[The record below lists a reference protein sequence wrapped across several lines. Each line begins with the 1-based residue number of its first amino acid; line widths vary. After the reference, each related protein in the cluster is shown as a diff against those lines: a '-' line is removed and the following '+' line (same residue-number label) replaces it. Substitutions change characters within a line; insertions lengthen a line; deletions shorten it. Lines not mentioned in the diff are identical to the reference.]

1 MTAPNRQA
9 SGTADSRDLDLFSLV
24 AMAWRRKLLIGGLT
38 FACMVIALVLALTA
52 TPIYRAEVVVVE
64 SQDPANGVGG
74 ALGQLGGLAGLA
86 GINLN
91 FGSTGVAEQAR
102 AMVQSRYLVEQFVD
116 SQKLLPALQARSPGL
131 TTRWRAVEYMRTRVV
146 TVQRDVRKNVTTI
159 AVDWTDAQTA
169 AKWANEFVAL
179 GNEILRQRA
188 IDEASRNIAYL
199 DAQLDKTDVVELRK
213 VIYEI
218 IESQTKTLML
228 ANGRR
233 EYAFQVID
241 PAVPPE
247 IRSSPQRSLMVIG
260 GTAGGFLLGLLIA
273 FVIEA
278 YQRRR
283 AREFAV

>member
-1 MTAPNRQA
+1 
-9 SGTADSRDLDLFSLV
+9 
-24 AMAWRRKLLIGGLT
+24 
-38 FACMVIALVLALTA
+38 
-52 TPIYRAEVVVVE
+52 
-64 SQDPANGVGG
+64 
-74 ALGQLGGLAGLA
+74 
-86 GINLN
+86 
-91 FGSTGVAEQAR
+91 
-102 AMVQSRYLVEQFVD
+102 
-116 SQKLLPALQARSPGL
+116 
-131 TTRWRAVEYMRTRVV
+131 MRTRVV

>member
-1 MTAPNRQA
+1 
-9 SGTADSRDLDLFSLV
+9 
-24 AMAWRRKLLIGGLT
+24 
-38 FACMVIALVLALTA
+38 MVLALVLALTA

-64 SQDPANGVGG
+64 AQDPAGGVGG

-91 FGSTGVAEQAR
+91 FGASGVAEQAR
-102 AMVQSRYLVEQFVD
+102 AMIQSRHLVEQFVD
-116 SQKLLPALQARSPGL
+116 AHKLLPALQARSPGL
-131 TTRWRAVEYMRTRVV
+131 TTRWRAVEYLRTQVV
-146 TVQRDVRKNVTTI
+146 SVQRDVRKNITTVSI
-159 AVDWTDAQTA
+159 DWTEPKVA
-169 AKWANEFVAL
+169 AKWANDFVAL

-188 IDEASRNIAYL
+188 IDEASRNIGYL

-247 IRSSPQRSLMVIG
+247 VRTSPRRTLMVIG
-260 GTAGGFLLGLLIA
+260 GTAGGFVLGLMVA
-273 FVIEA
+273 FILEA
-278 YQRRR
+278 YQRRK
-283 AREFAV
+283 ARESAA

>member
-1 MTAPNRQA
+1 MAAANRQVA
-9 SGTADSRDLDLFSLV
+9 GTDGGDLDLFALL
-24 AMAWRRKLLIGGLT
+24 AMAWRRKLLIASFTVAL
-38 FACMVIALVLALTA
+38 MVVALVLALTA

-64 SQDPANGVGG
+64 AQDPANGVGG

-116 SQKLLPALQARSPGL
+116 THKLLPALRARSPGL
-131 TTRWRAVEYMRTRVV
+131 TTRWRAVEYMRARVV
-146 TVQRDVRKNVTTI
+146 NVQRDVRKNVTTI
-159 AVDWTDAQTA
+159 SVDWTDAQTA
-169 AKWANEFVAL
+169 AKWANDLVAL

-241 PAVPPE
+241 PAVAPE
-247 IRSSPQRSLMVIG
+247 IRSSPQRTLMVIG
-260 GTAGGFLLGLLIA
+260 GTAGGFVLGLLVA
-273 FVIEA
+273 FILEA
-278 YQRRR
+278 WQRRK
-283 AREFAV
+283 ARESVV